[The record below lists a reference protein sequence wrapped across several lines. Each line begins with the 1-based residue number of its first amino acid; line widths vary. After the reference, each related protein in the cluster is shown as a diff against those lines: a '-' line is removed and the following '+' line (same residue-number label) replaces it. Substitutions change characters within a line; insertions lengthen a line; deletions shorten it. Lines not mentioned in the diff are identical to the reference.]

1 MNPNSFHPNKS
12 TQAEESL
19 PIAMNARRQSIVV
32 RAPTVKVYERWSQF
46 ENFPRFITP
55 VREVRKIDATRFAF
69 TWLRYGKER
78 QCVVRVLLRIS
89 EQRIAWRT
97 ISNGFAFGVVS
108 FERTFNEDTEITLR
122 VRSIYDPSTLSRR
135 LEEYLRNFKRLIEN
149 SEPPG

>member
-1 MNPNSFHPNKS
+1 MNPNSFQPNKS

-19 PIAMNARRQSIVV
+19 PIAMNARRRSIVV

-69 TWLRYGKER
+69 TWLRDGRER
-78 QCVVRVLLRIS
+78 QCVVRVLVRIP

-97 ISNGFAFGVVS
+97 ISHGFAFGVVS

-149 SEPPG
+149 SESPG